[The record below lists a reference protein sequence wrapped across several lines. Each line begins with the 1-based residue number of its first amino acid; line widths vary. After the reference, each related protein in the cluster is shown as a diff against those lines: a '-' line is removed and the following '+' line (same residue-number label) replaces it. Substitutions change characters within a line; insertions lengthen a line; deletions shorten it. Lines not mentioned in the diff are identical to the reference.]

1 MPLNDPSEVVQNI
14 QKQTE
19 ELSKKIEE
27 LSGDIDSQTVEINHF
42 LSRHET
48 HLDSIRLNLID
59 TRKLLEM
66 IRSENKNFNLVK
78 IGFLI
83 ALLFL
88 IFK

>member
-27 LSGDIDSQTVEINHF
+27 LSGDIDGQTLEINHF
-42 LSRHET
+42 LSRQET

-66 IRSENKNFNLVK
+66 IRSENKNFNLMK

-88 IFK
+88 VFK

>member
-1 MPLNDPSEVVQNI
+1 MPLDSPSEVDQNI

-27 LSGDIDSQTVEINHF
+27 LSGDIDSQTLEINQL

-66 IRSENKNFNLVK
+66 IRSENKNFNLMK

-88 IFK
+88 VFK